1 MSMDKLDLDG
11 LRFGGLIRFAL
22 ALCVAAGLVYA
33 LVQLGLWHG
42 VVKLS

>member
-1 MSMDKLDLDG
+1 MSIDKLDPDG
-11 LRFGGLIRFAL
+11 LRFGGLIRFAV

-42 VVKLS
+42 VVKLN

>member
-1 MSMDKLDLDG
+1 MDKLDPDG

-42 VVKLS
+42 VVKLN